1 SIYKEMKPLCYN
13 SLRVDGENIYV
24 RHSNLMLEDLD
35 KTQDDLLKH
44 QASISE
50 LKRNFMESTPE
61 PRPNEWEKRRIT
73 PLSLQTHGSPR
84 TAVPPVVKTEM
95 VTISDATQRT
105 EISTK
110 EVPIVQTETK
120 TITYESPQ
128 MVKGGVSE
136 TRIEKRIVITG
147 DADIDHDEALA
158 QAIKEAK
165 EQHPDMSVTRVVV
178 HKETEL
184 AEEDEE

>member
-1 SIYKEMKPLCYN
+1 MCIYYIISLCLLHALQMGKE
-13 SLRVDGENIYV
+13 SNIYF
-24 RHSNLMLEDLD
+24 NLRLMYFLFYFL
-35 KTQDDLLKH
+35 
-44 QASISE
+44 
-50 LKRNFMESTPE
+50 
-61 PRPNEWEKRRIT
+61 
-73 PLSLQTHGSPR
+73 
-84 TAVPPVVKTEM
+84 PPVVKTEM

-128 MVKGGVSE
+128 VHPEFLFMVKGGVSE

-184 AEEDEE
+184 AEEDED